1 MIKDLFAFSKDIVEQ
16 DSDFFMEILDADSLL
31 LRSWLKR
38 LLTSALIY
46 FFKVQKKQKV
56 YEN

>member
-38 LLTSALIY
+38 LLTSVLIY